1 MSNSDSG
8 AMRVIDAPQQCEPEP
23 VWIEAP
29 RLCEDREL
37 PAYRYLRGLNSHP
50 RRDKRGHSYEAPRR
64 VVEMDP
70 AHWYESE
77 DYLFGIDLYHQG
89 YLWESCEVWEAL
101 QGTVDRDSLASNFLH
116 ALSLNSGAQIRA
128 HRRNARGTRTR
139 SQAARW
145 RLARIRAKG
154 FDGPEK
160 RFMGVDVGDLIDQI
174 RRHYSP
180 VWESS
185 ADQHIRLKGPAP
197 RLLLKE

>member
-8 AMRVIDAPQQCEPEP
+8 AMRVIDTPQQCQPEV
-23 VWIEAP
+23 VWLEAP
-29 RLCEDREL
+29 RLCQDRDL
-37 PAYRYLRGLNSHP
+37 PAYRYARGLNPHP
-50 RRDKRGHSYEAPRR
+50 RRDKRGHSYKTSRD
-64 VVEMDP
+64 VVKMDP
-70 AHWYESE
+70 AYWNESE

-101 QGTVDRDSLASNFLH
+101 HETVERDSPPSNLLR

-145 RLARIRAKG
+145 CLARLRAKG

-160 RFMGVDVGDLIDQI
+160 RFMGFDIGDLIDQI
-174 RRHYSP
+174 CRHYSP
-180 VWESS
+180 VWEST
-185 ADQHIRLKGPAP
+185 ADQHIHLKGPAP
-197 RLLLKE
+197 RLHLKI

>member
-1 MSNSDSG
+1 MTNSDSS
-8 AMRVIDAPQQCEPEP
+8 AIRVIDAPQQCEPEP
-23 VWIEAP
+23 VWLEAP

-37 PAYRYLRGLNSHP
+37 PGYRYVRGLNPHP
-50 RRDKRGHSYEAPRR
+50 RRDKRGHSYGKLKDYAQ
-64 VVEMDP
+64 MDP
-70 AHWYESE
+70 EQWYESE

-89 YLWESCEVWEAL
+89 YLWESCKVWEAL
-101 QGTVDRDSLASNFLH
+101 HATVEGDSPPSNLLH
-116 ALSLNSGAQIRA
+116 ALFLNSGAQIRA

-160 RFMGVDVGDLIDQI
+160 RFMGFDIGDLIDQI
-174 RRHYSP
+174 CRHYSP

-185 ADQHIRLKGPAP
+185 ADRHIHLKGPAP
-197 RLLLKE
+197 RLLLKV

>member
-8 AMRVIDAPQQCEPEP
+8 AMREIDAPQQCEPEP
-23 VWIEAP
+23 IWFEAP

-37 PAYRYLRGLNSHP
+37 PRYRYVRGLNPHP
-50 RRDKRGHSYEAPRR
+50 RRSKRGHSYEAPRKIA
-64 VVEMDP
+64 ELDTE
-70 AHWYESE
+70 HWYESE

-101 QGTVDRDSLASNFLH
+101 LGTVDPDSPQSNLLH
-116 ALSLNSGAQIRA
+116 ALLLNSGAQIRA

-145 RLARIRAKG
+145 RLARIRTKG

-160 RFMGVDVGDLIDQI
+160 RFMGFDIGDLIDQI
-174 RRHYSP
+174 CRHYSP

-185 ADQHIRLKGPAP
+185 ADRHIHLKGPAP
-197 RLLLKE
+197 RLQLEV

>member
-1 MSNSDSG
+1 MSKSDSG
-8 AMRVIDAPQQCEPEP
+8 ATRVIDAPEECEPEP
-23 VWIEAP
+23 VWFEAP
-29 RLCEDREL
+29 CLCEDREL
-37 PAYRYLRGLNSHP
+37 PAYRYVRGLNPHP
-50 RRDKRGHSYEAPRR
+50 RRDKRGHSYEASRR

-70 AHWYESE
+70 ARWYESQ

-101 QGTVDRDSLASNFLH
+101 HGTVEGDSPASNLLH
-116 ALSLNSGAQIRA
+116 ALFLNSGAQIRA

-160 RFMGVDVGDLIDQI
+160 RFMGFDIGDLIDQI
-174 RRHYSP
+174 CRHYSP

-185 ADQHIRLKGPAP
+185 SDRHIHLAGPAP

>member
-1 MSNSDSG
+1 MGHSDSVV
-8 AMRVIDAPQQCEPEP
+8 MRVIDVPQQCEPEP
-23 VWIEAP
+23 VWFEAP

-37 PAYRYLRGLNSHP
+37 PGYRYVRGLNPHP
-50 RRDKRGHSYEAPRR
+50 RLDKRGHSYETPRR

-70 AHWYESE
+70 EHWSESE

-89 YLWESCEVWEAL
+89 YFWESCEVWEAL
-101 QGTVDRDSLASNFLH
+101 HRSVGGDSPPSNLLH
-116 ALSLNSGAQIRA
+116 ALFLNSAAQIRA

-160 RFMGVDVGDLIDQI
+160 RFMGLDIGDLIDQI
-174 RRHYSP
+174 CRHYSP

-185 ADQHIRLKGPAP
+185 ADEHIHLKGPAP
-197 RLLLKE
+197 RLLLED